1 MNDSKKVIRVG
12 IDLGKNVFHLIGVNS
27 AEKEVLR
34 KKLKRKDFLKYIA
47 NLPHC
52 LIVMEA
58 CGGANHWAREII
70 KLGHEVRLIA
80 PQHVKPYVNGNK
92 NDFNDAAGICEA
104 ASRPKM
110 RYVAIRTIEQQ
121 DIQAL
126 HRIRQSLIKSRTALS
141 SQIRGLL
148 AEYGIVVG
156 RGLSRIRRRIP
167 ELLEDAENGLTMRFR
182 RYLAQQLDAFR
193 NLDKQIAEYSKE
205 IKLICREDE
214 ACVRIKEIPGLGAQ
228 GATAIV
234 AAYGKASQYKDGR
247 RFAASLGLVPRQH
260 TTGDK
265 PVLMGITKRGDSYI
279 RTLLIHGARAV
290 ITHLG
295 EKQDKRSRWL
305 RKLVER
311 RGVNRAAVAL
321 ANKNARIIWAMLQSG
336 ERYRPS
342 EVAS

>member
-1 MNDSKKVIRVG
+1 MNDSKEVIRVG
-12 IDLGKNVFHLIGVNS
+12 MDLGKNVFHLIGVDA
-27 AEKEVLR
+27 AEKPVLR
-34 KKLKRKDFLKYIA
+34 KKLKRNNLLRFIA
-47 NLPHC
+47 NLPSC

-58 CGGANHWAREII
+58 CGGANHWGREII
-70 KLGHEVRLIA
+70 KLGHEVKLIA
-80 PQHVKPYVNGNK
+80 PQFVKPYVDGNK

-110 RYVAIRTIEQQ
+110 RYVEIRTIEQQ

-126 HRIRQSLIKSRTALS
+126 HRIRQSLVKSRTAMS
-141 SQIRGLL
+141 NQIRGLL
-148 AEYGIVVG
+148 AEYGIVMG
-156 RGLSRIRRRIP
+156 QGLSRIRRQIP
-167 ELLEDAENGLTMRFR
+167 ELLEDAENGLSMRFR
-182 RYLAQQLDAFR
+182 GYLAQQLDAFR
-193 NLDKQIAEYSKE
+193 DLDKQIKGYTKE
-205 IKLICREDE
+205 IEMVCREDE
-214 ACVRIKEIPGLGAQ
+214 ACERIKEVPGLGAQ

-234 AAYGKASQYKDGR
+234 ASYGKAGQYKDGR

-265 PVLMGITKRGDSYI
+265 PVLMGISKRGDTYI

-321 ANKNARIIWAMLQSG
+321 ANKNARTIWAMLQSG
-336 ERYRPS
+336 AHYRPS
-342 EVAS
+342 GVVS